1 MRVTATV
8 LLAGVVCG
16 FLAVGSTALA
26 QMDDD
31 DDDENPVLGRVVKEA
46 PISLEQGFAASSS
59 EGVPISGKFEL
70 EVDGAQLSVYTA
82 KGDTFSE
89 VIVDHKTGRIAKVIP
104 ITEGN
109 DLTDARHQMAVMT
122 NAQRSLEETATIALR
137 THAGFR
143 TVSATPARK
152 DGETVVKIVLTN
164 GTTWTTIYQPLQKET
179 DW

>member
-1 MRVTATV
+1 MRVTAAV

-16 FLAVGSTALA
+16 FLAAGSLALA

-46 PISLEQGFAASSS
+46 PISLEQGFAASAR
-59 EGVPISGKFEL
+59 EGTPISGKFEL
-70 EVDGAQLSVYTA
+70 EVDGAQLSVYTV
-82 KGDTFSE
+82 KGEAFSE

-109 DLTDARHQMAVMT
+109 DLIDARSQLVLMKEAY
-122 NAQRSLEETATIALR
+122 RSLEDTTASAVGA
-137 THAGFR
+137 HPGFR
-143 TVSATPARK
+143 TVSATPGRK
-152 DGETVVKIVLTN
+152 DGAVVVKVVLTS
-164 GTTWTTIYQPLQKET
+164 GAEWTTVYEPLRKEI

>member
-1 MRVTATV
+1 MRVTASV

-16 FLAVGSTALA
+16 FLAAGSLALA

-46 PISLEQGFAASSS
+46 PISLEQGFAASAR
-59 EGVPISGKFEL
+59 EGTPISGKFEL
-70 EVDGAQLSVYTA
+70 DVDGAQLSVYTV
-82 KGDTFSE
+82 KGEAFSE

-109 DLTDARHQMAVMT
+109 DLRDALNQLAVMKE
-122 NAQRSLEETATIALR
+122 AQRALEEMTASALR
-137 THAGFR
+137 SHQGFR
-143 TVSATPARK
+143 TVSATPGRK
-152 DGETVVKIVLTN
+152 DGAAVVKLVLTN
-164 GTTWTTIYQPLQKET
+164 GTQWTTVHESLRKEV